1 MKLGLQLFTLIDTMR
16 GPDGL
21 RTVRR
26 QAADA
31 GYDGVEFAGFYGLSP
46 EEIRA
51 ELDALHLEAAGI
63 HLGWAPMTWD
73 DLTRDPMAV
82 IRTAQTIG
90 TRNVVVASYPGKTR
104 AEWEAFGAQLA
115 HYGRIF
121 RENGMRLGYH
131 NHRTEAK
138 EMDGKPIIDWIFDQ
152 CPAEDVFWELD
163 PRHIQVAGGD
173 PVAFAA
179 RYCGRLPLVHMRD
192 FAVQTGPDT
201 ADDCAVG
208 DGVVDIPGVIR
219 ASGAHDWLIVEER
232 CCPDILAHIRR
243 SAEFLRGEM
252 AREK

>member
-21 RTVRR
+21 RTVLR

-73 DLTRDPMAV
+73 DLTRDPLAV

-104 AEWEAFGAQLA
+104 ADWEAFGAQLA
-115 HYGRIF
+115 HYRGQGVGRQADY
-121 RENGMRLGYH
+121 RL
-131 NHRTEAK
+131 
-138 EMDGKPIIDWIFDQ
+138 
-152 CPAEDVFWELD
+152 
-163 PRHIQVAGGD
+163 
-173 PVAFAA
+173 
-179 RYCGRLPLVHMRD
+179 D
-192 FAVQTGPDT
+192 F
-201 ADDCAVG
+201 
-208 DGVVDIPGVIR
+208 
-219 ASGAHDWLIVEER
+219 
-232 CCPDILAHIRR
+232 
-243 SAEFLRGEM
+243 
-252 AREK
+252 